1 LVTYLRANRDLVMG
15 RVRAMR
21 PLHITPVEATYLAW
35 IDCRPAG
42 LTHPARFFEQAGVG
56 LYDGRV
62 FDGDG
67 FVRLNFGCPRAQL
80 AAALERMASALS
92 ACRSN
97 A

>member
-1 LVTYLRANRDLVMG
+1 MHPLR
-15 RVRAMR
+15 
-21 PLHITPVEATYLAW
+21 ITPVEATYLAW
-35 IDCRPAG
+35 IDCRAAG
-42 LTHPARFFEQAGVG
+42 LEQPAQFFEQVGVG

-80 AAALERMASALS
+80 AAALERMGCALS
-92 ACRSN
+92 ASCGG